1 MITFIILAAA
11 LTLAAAAAIAVPLLR
26 SGSGAAR
33 APWTAIAVIAVLG
46 AGAGLLYLHL
56 SNWTWSKAAAAE
68 SSPQTMVSTLA
79 RRLWHHPDDL
89 NGWVMLGRSYTV
101 LQQTPL
107 AVRAYEHANQLAGGQ
122 NADVLLN
129 LAEALSEEDESQL
142 NGRAGKL
149 IEEALALE
157 PHSPQAL
164 FFGAAAAEHRGD
176 LPLARERWT
185 ALLALNPP
193 DSVKP
198 LIEQQITAIDQRLAG
213 GAGASAGSGQ
223 VAQTEGQADG
233 QAGGPAGSGA
243 APAGAAIRVKVALSP
258 KLRAEHMPDAPLY
271 VFVRDPKQS
280 GPPLAVK
287 RLETRFPQTVELTSA
302 DAMIAGHGIVP
313 GQDVE
318 VVARISRSGS
328 PIAQKGDPFGEV
340 SYHVGRDGIVEV
352 TIDRL
357 TP

>member
-1 MITFIILAAA
+1 MITFILLAAA
-11 LTLAAAAAIAVPLLR
+11 LTIAAAAAIVVPLLR
-26 SGSGAAR
+26 RGAAVSR
-33 APWTAIAVIAVLG
+33 APWTALGVAALLAVG
-46 AGAGLLYLHL
+46 AGSLYVVL
-56 SNWTWSKAAAAE
+56 SNWSWSKAAAAE
-68 SSPQTMVSTLA
+68 SAPQTMVSTLA
-79 RRLWHHPDDL
+79 RRLWHHPNDL
-89 NGWVMLGRSYTV
+89 DGWIMLGRSYMV

-107 AVRAYEHANQLAGGQ
+107 AVRAYDRANQLAGGR
-122 NADVLLN
+122 NPDLLLD
-129 LAEALSEEDESQL
+129 LAEALIEEDESEI
-142 NGRAGKL
+142 NGRAGRL
-149 IEEALALE
+149 IEQALVLE

-176 LPLARERWT
+176 LPLARERFT

-193 DSVKP
+193 DTVKP
-198 LIEQQITAIDQRLAG
+198 VIEQQITAIDQRLAG
-213 GAGASAGSGQ
+213 GASASTDPGE
-223 VAQTEGQADG
+223 T
-233 QAGGPAGSGA
+233 A
-243 APAGAAIRVKVALSP
+243 ASSAAIRVKVALSP

-271 VFVRDPKQS
+271 VFVRDPKQP

-328 PIAQKGDPFGEV
+328 PIAQKGDPFGEAA
-340 SYHVGRDGIVEV
+340 YRVGREGIVEV
-352 TIDRL
+352 IIDRV

>member
-1 MITFIILAAA
+1 MITFIILATA
-11 LTLAAAAAIAVPLLR
+11 LTLAAAAAIAMPLMR
-26 SGSGAAR
+26 RGTGAAR
-33 APWTAIAVIAVLG
+33 APWTAIGVIAILG

-56 SNWTWSKAAAAE
+56 SNWSWSKAAAAE

-89 NGWVMLGRSYTV
+89 NGWIMLGRSYTV

-107 AVRAYEHANQLAGGQ
+107 AVRAYERANQLAGGQ

-129 LAEALSEEDESQL
+129 LAEGLYEEDESQL
-142 NGRAGKL
+142 DGRAGKL

-164 FFGAAAAEHRGD
+164 FFGAAAAVHRGD
-176 LPLARERWT
+176 LPLARERLT

-198 LIEQQITAIDQRLAG
+198 LIQEQITAIDQRLAG
-213 GAGASAGSGQ
+213 GPAGTPAGTSAG
-223 VAQTEGQADG
+223 
-233 QAGGPAGSGA
+233 
-243 APAGAAIRVKVALSP
+243 APAGGEAGAQQDQGAPSAAIRVKVALSP
-258 KLRAEHMPDAPLY
+258 KLRAEHMPAAPLY

-340 SYHVGRDGIVEV
+340 SYHVGRDGTVEV